1 MLQLQQAQLHARAQ
15 QVVHVSRSRCRH
27 VCQAAKRDMQ
37 PAEAAQARTS
47 TTSSSTAED
56 AQVSIAVPL
65 EQPPAALEP
74 SRSGNGI
81 AWILVAA
88 AVAAGLVF
96 KKLRS
101 NDPSKGGG
109 LKQLAAGASEEDTT
123 VSQHL
128 VH

>member
-1 MLQLQQAQLHARAQ
+1 
-15 QVVHVSRSRCRH
+15 
-27 VCQAAKRDMQ
+27 MQ

-74 SRSGNGI
+74 SRSGNGV

-96 KKLRS
+96 KKLKS
-101 NDPSKGGG
+101 NDPSKGARLKLLAVGG
-109 LKQLAAGASEEDTT
+109 SKADTQL
-123 VSQHL
+123 
-128 VH
+128 